1 MTNGKV
7 VHFDTQRGF
16 GFLAPDAG
24 GDDVFLHVNDI
35 DFDESALRPGTEVT
49 FDVENGDKGLKAVNV
64 AVIGGAP
71 APRREQRDHRGDR
84 DHREHRGDRERDHRA
99 DREHRGERREQRPRR
114 EAPRAA
120 TGALDMQSFVDELTE
135 LLLDSS
141 DDLTAGQIIEIRQRI
156 ADFAFAR
163 GWVTE

>member
-24 GDDVFLHVNDI
+24 GEDVFLHVNDI
-35 DFDESALRPGTEVT
+35 DFDESALRPGTAVT
-49 FDVENGDKGLKAVNV
+49 FDVEKGDKGLKAVNV
-64 AVIGGAP
+64 AVVGGAP
-71 APRREQRDHRGDR
+71 AASSAPRRDHRDQR
-84 DHREHRGDRERDHRA
+84 DNRGDRGDR
-99 DREHRGERREQRPRR
+99 REHAPRR
-114 EAPRAA
+114 DAAPRAVA
-120 TGALDMQSFVDELTE
+120 GALDMQSFVDELTE

-141 DDLTAGQIIEIRQRI
+141 NDLTAGQIIEIRQRI

>member
-24 GDDVFLHVNDI
+24 GEDVFLHVNDI

-49 FDVENGDKGLKAVNV
+49 FDVESGDKGLKAVNV
-64 AVIGGAP
+64 AVVGGTP

-84 DHREHRGDRERDHRA
+84 EHRGDRGDRRDQ
-99 DREHRGERREQRPRR
+99 REQRPRR
-114 EAPRAA
+114 DAAPRAA
-120 TGALDMQSFVDELTE
+120 AGALDMQSFVDELTE

>member
-24 GDDVFLHVNDI
+24 GEDVFLHVNDI
-35 DFDESALRPGTEVT
+35 DFDESALRPGTAVT
-49 FDVENGDKGLKAVNV
+49 FDVEKGDKGLKAVKV
-64 AVIGGAP
+64 AVVGGAP
-71 APRREQRDHRGDR
+71 AAAPRRDNRDSRDNRDPRGDR
-84 DHREHRGDRERDHRA
+84 GDRRDQA
-99 DREHRGERREQRPRR
+99 PRR
-114 EAPRAA
+114 DAAPRAVA
-120 TGALDMQSFVDELTE
+120 GALDMQSFVDELTE

-141 DDLTAGQIIEIRQRI
+141 DDLTAGQIIAIRQRI

>member
-24 GDDVFLHVNDI
+24 GEDVFLHVNDI
-35 DFDESALRPGTEVT
+35 GFDESALRPGTAVT
-49 FDVENGDKGLKAVNV
+49 FDIEKGDKGLKAVNV
-64 AVIGGAP
+64 EVVGGAP
-71 APRREQRDHRGDR
+71 AASSGPRRDNRDHRDN
-84 DHREHRGDRERDHRA
+84 RGDRGDR
-99 DREHRGERREQRPRR
+99 REHAPRR
-114 EAPRAA
+114 DAAPRAA
-120 TGALDMQSFVDELTE
+120 AGALDMQSFVDELTE

-156 ADFAFAR
+156 ADFAFSR

>member
-24 GDDVFLHVNDI
+24 GEDVFLHVNDI
-35 DFDESALRPGTEVT
+35 DFDESALRPGTAVT
-49 FDVENGDKGLKAVNV
+49 FDVEKGDKGLKAVNV
-64 AVIGGAP
+64 AVVGGAP
-71 APRREQRDHRGDR
+71 AASSAPRRDNRDQRDNRGDR
-84 DHREHRGDRERDHRA
+84 GDRREHA
-99 DREHRGERREQRPRR
+99 PRR
-114 EAPRAA
+114 DSAPRTAA
-120 TGALDMQSFVDELTE
+120 VAGALDMQSFVDELTE

>member
-24 GDDVFLHVNDI
+24 GEDVFLHVNDI
-35 DFDESALRPGTEVT
+35 DFDESALRPGTAVT
-49 FDVENGDKGLKAVNV
+49 FEVEKGDKGLKAVNV
-64 AVIGGAP
+64 AVVGGAP
-71 APRREQRDHRGDR
+71 AAAPRRDNRDSRDSRDSRGDR
-84 DHREHRGDRERDHRA
+84 RDQA
-99 DREHRGERREQRPRR
+99 PRR
-114 EAPRAA
+114 DAAPRAA
-120 TGALDMQSFVDELTE
+120 AGALDMQSFVDELTE

-141 DDLTAGQIIEIRQRI
+141 DDLTARQIIEIRQRI

>member
-24 GDDVFLHVNDI
+24 GEDVFLHVNDI

-49 FDVENGDKGLKAVNV
+49 FDVEKGDKGLKAVNV
-64 AVIGGAP
+64 AVVGGAP
-71 APRREQRDHRGDR
+71 APSAPRRDHRDQRDQRGDRREQ
-84 DHREHRGDRERDHRA
+84 A
-99 DREHRGERREQRPRR
+99 PRR
-114 EAPRAA
+114 DAA
-120 TGALDMQSFVDELTE
+120 ARPASGALDMQSFVDELTE

-141 DDLTAGQIIEIRQRI
+141 DDLTAGQIIAIRQRI

>member
-24 GDDVFLHVNDI
+24 GEDVFLHVNDI
-35 DFDESALRPGTEVT
+35 DFDESALRPGTAVT
-49 FDVENGDKGLKAVNV
+49 FDVEKGDKGLKAVNV
-64 AVIGGAP
+64 AVVGGAP
-71 APRREQRDHRGDR
+71 AASSAPRRDSRDQRDNRREQ
-84 DHREHRGDRERDHRA
+84 A
-99 DREHRGERREQRPRR
+99 PRR
-114 EAPRAA
+114 DAAPRAA
-120 TGALDMQSFVDELTE
+120 AAGALDMQSFVDELTE

-141 DDLTAGQIIEIRQRI
+141 DDLTARQIIEIRQRI

>member
-24 GDDVFLHVNDI
+24 GEDVFLHVNDI
-35 DFDESALRPGTEVT
+35 DFDESALRPGTAVT
-49 FDVENGDKGLKAVNV
+49 FEVEKGDKGLKAVNV
-64 AVIGGAP
+64 AVVGGAP
-71 APRREQRDHRGDR
+71 AASSASRRDNRDQRGDRGDRREQ
-84 DHREHRGDRERDHRA
+84 A
-99 DREHRGERREQRPRR
+99 PRR
-114 EAPRAA
+114 DAAPRATA
-120 TGALDMQSFVDELTE
+120 GALDMQSFVDELTE

>member
-24 GDDVFLHVNDI
+24 GEDVFLHVNDI
-35 DFDESALRPGTEVT
+35 DFDESALRPGTAVT
-49 FDVENGDKGLKAVNV
+49 FDVEKGDKGLKAVNV
-64 AVIGGAP
+64 AVVGGAP
-71 APRREQRDHRGDR
+71 AASSAPRRDNRDQRDNRGDRREQ
-84 DHREHRGDRERDHRA
+84 A
-99 DREHRGERREQRPRR
+99 PRR
-114 EAPRAA
+114 DAAPRAA
-120 TGALDMQSFVDELTE
+120 AAGTLDMQSFVDELTE

-141 DDLTAGQIIEIRQRI
+141 DDLTARQIIEIRQRI

>member
-24 GDDVFLHVNDI
+24 GEDVFLHVNDI
-35 DFDESALRPGTEVT
+35 DFDESALRPGTAVT
-49 FDVENGDKGLKAVNV
+49 FDVEKGDKGLKAVNV
-64 AVIGGAP
+64 AVVGGAP
-71 APRREQRDHRGDR
+71 AASSAPRRDSRDQRDNRGDRREQ
-84 DHREHRGDRERDHRA
+84 A
-99 DREHRGERREQRPRR
+99 PRR
-114 EAPRAA
+114 DAAPRAA
-120 TGALDMQSFVDELTE
+120 AAGALDMQSFVDELTE

-141 DDLTAGQIIEIRQRI
+141 DDLTARQIIEIRQRI

>member
-24 GDDVFLHVNDI
+24 GEDVFLHVNDI
-35 DFDESALRPGTEVT
+35 DFDESALRPGTDVT
-49 FDVENGDKGLKAVNV
+49 FDIEKGDKGLKAVNV
-64 AVIGGAP
+64 AVVGGAP
-71 APRREQRDHRGDR
+71 AASSAPRRDNRDQRGGDR
-84 DHREHRGDRERDHRA
+84 RDQ
-99 DREHRGERREQRPRR
+99 REQRPRR
-114 EAPRAA
+114 DAAPRSAS
-120 TGALDMQSFVDELTE
+120 GSLDMQSFVDELTE

>member
-24 GDDVFLHVNDI
+24 GEDVFLHVNDI
-35 DFDESALRPGTEVT
+35 DFDESALRPGTAVT
-49 FDVENGDKGLKAVNV
+49 FDVEKGDKGLKAVNV
-64 AVIGGAP
+64 AVVGGAP
-71 APRREQRDHRGDR
+71 AASSAPRRDNRDQRDNRGDR
-84 DHREHRGDRERDHRA
+84 GDRREHA
-99 DREHRGERREQRPRR
+99 PRR
-114 EAPRAA
+114 DSAPRAA
-120 TGALDMQSFVDELTE
+120 AGALDMQSFVDELTE

-156 ADFAFAR
+156 ADFAFSR

>member
-24 GDDVFLHVNDI
+24 GEDVFLHVNDI
-35 DFDESALRPGTEVT
+35 DFDESALRPGTAVT
-49 FDVENGDKGLKAVNV
+49 FEVEKGDKGLKAVNV
-64 AVIGGAP
+64 AVVGGAP
-71 APRREQRDHRGDR
+71 AAAPRRDNRDQRDGRGDR
-84 DHREHRGDRERDHRA
+84 RDHA
-99 DREHRGERREQRPRR
+99 PRR
-114 EAPRAA
+114 DAAPRPVA
-120 TGALDMQSFVDELTE
+120 GALDMQSFVDELTE

-141 DDLTAGQIIEIRQRI
+141 NDLTAGQIIEIRQRI

>member
-24 GDDVFLHVNDI
+24 GEDVFLHVNDI
-35 DFDESALRPGTEVT
+35 DFDESALRPGTAVT
-49 FDVENGDKGLKAVNV
+49 FDVEKGDKGLKAVNV
-64 AVIGGAP
+64 AVVGGAP
-71 APRREQRDHRGDR
+71 AASSAPRRDNRDQRDNRGDRREQ
-84 DHREHRGDRERDHRA
+84 A
-99 DREHRGERREQRPRR
+99 PRR
-114 EAPRAA
+114 DAAPRAA
-120 TGALDMQSFVDELTE
+120 AAGALDMQSFVDELTE

-141 DDLTAGQIIEIRQRI
+141 DDLTARQIIEIRQRI

>member
-16 GFLAPDAG
+16 GFLAPDEG
-24 GDDVFLHVNDI
+24 GEDVFLHVNDI
-35 DFDESALRPGTEVT
+35 DFDESALRPGTAVT
-49 FDVENGDKGLKAVNV
+49 FEVEKGDKGLKAVKV
-64 AVIGGAP
+64 AVVGGAP
-71 APRREQRDHRGDR
+71 AAAPRRDHRDSRDHRDGRDHRGDR
-84 DHREHRGDRERDHRA
+84 DHRE
-99 DREHRGERREQRPRR
+99 QRPRR
-114 EAPRAA
+114 ESGPRDSAPRAA

-156 ADFAFAR
+156 ADFAFSR

>member
-24 GDDVFLHVNDI
+24 GEDVFLHVNDI
-35 DFDESALRPGTEVT
+35 DFDESALRPGTAVT
-49 FDVENGDKGLKAVNV
+49 FEVEKGDKGLKAVNV
-64 AVIGGAP
+64 AVVGGAP
-71 APRREQRDHRGDR
+71 AASSAPRRDSRDQRDHRGDR
-84 DHREHRGDRERDHRA
+84 GDRREHA
-99 DREHRGERREQRPRR
+99 PRR
-114 EAPRAA
+114 EAAPRAAA

>member
-24 GDDVFLHVNDI
+24 GEDVFLHVNDI
-35 DFDESALRPGTEVT
+35 DFDESALRPGAAVT
-49 FDVENGDKGLKAVNV
+49 FDVEKGDKGLKAVNV
-64 AVIGGAP
+64 AVVGGAP
-71 APRREQRDHRGDR
+71 AASSAPRRDSRDQRSDRRDAPRRESAPRDS
-84 DHREHRGDRERDHRA
+84 
-99 DREHRGERREQRPRR
+99 
-114 EAPRAA
+114 APRAA
-120 TGALDMQSFVDELTE
+120 AAGALDMQSFVDELTE